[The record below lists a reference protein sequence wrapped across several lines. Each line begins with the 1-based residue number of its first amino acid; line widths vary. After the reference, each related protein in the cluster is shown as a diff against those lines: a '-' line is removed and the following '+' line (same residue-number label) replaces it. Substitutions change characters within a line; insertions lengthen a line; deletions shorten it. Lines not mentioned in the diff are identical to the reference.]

1 MANETEKK
9 SFAAHYAVLVI
20 LIVLVVFLSFEI
32 ISLKRRRI
40 SLGLKVRAPIILSA
54 YSSRSSSENMPAL
67 PQAENSSQSTSS
79 GEVAP
84 LF

>member
-40 SLGLKVRAPIILSA
+40 DSEPAAPQPVRTAIGQE
-54 YSSRSSSENMPAL
+54 RTMR
-67 PQAENSSQSTSS
+67 
-79 GEVAP
+79 
-84 LF
+84 